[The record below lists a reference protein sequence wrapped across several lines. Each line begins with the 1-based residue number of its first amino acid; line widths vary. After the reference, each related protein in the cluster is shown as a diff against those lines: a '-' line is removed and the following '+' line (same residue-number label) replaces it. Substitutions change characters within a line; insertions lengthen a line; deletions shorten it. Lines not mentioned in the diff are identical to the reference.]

1 MSFFIGPIYIKKQ
14 TFENGIFPEILKTAQ
29 AIPIFKIG
37 DQQDSNN
44 YWPISLLSNI
54 GKIIEKLI
62 HKRLFKFLNNDNCLF
77 NYQFEFKNH
86 HSTNHAL
93 ISITEKIR
101 KSTDDGKIACE
112 IFLDFQEAFDTV
124 DNDILLA
131 KLEHYEIRGIPLRL
145 FKTYLTERTLHTAI
159 NNDIWETLPINIGV
173 PQKLD

>member
-1 MSFFIGPIYIKKQ
+1 MSFFIGPIDIKKT

-101 KSTDDGKIACE
+101 KVIDDGKIACE
-112 IFLDFQEAFDTV
+112 IVLDFQETFDTV

-131 KLEHYEIRGIPLRL
+131 KLGHYERL
-145 FKTYLTERTLHTAI
+145 FKTYLTERVLHTAI

-173 PQKLD
+173 PQKLN